1 MTHEHKRAARI
12 AALNDDF
19 RRAAG
24 LTRTGQAAVP
34 GRCFLT
40 ACVAALRMDVQ
51 VEILDRVRNFS
62 DFKPANDPHREH
74 DFGSIALADGEE
86 LFWNIDYYADEGME
100 YGAEDPTDPKR
111 SFRVLTI
118 MLAMEY

>member
-1 MTHEHKRAARI
+1 MAGDNKTAVRI
-12 AALNDDF
+12 AALNDEF
-19 RRAAG
+19 RQAAG
-24 LTRTGQAAVP
+24 LTQTEHSAVL

-40 ACVAALRMDVQ
+40 AGVAALSIEAQ

-74 DFGSIALADGEE
+74 DFGSIALTGGDEI
-86 LFWNIDYYADEGME
+86 FWKIDYYADAEME
-100 YGAEDPTDPKR
+100 YGSEDPADPNR

-118 MLAMEY
+118 MLAADY